1 VTVPPLEFE
10 RMDIRCI
17 RLHPYDVDGRLM
29 GDVTQVIPLP
39 GASRVPSS
47 AAPQSSGTGSARPPT
62 TRLDHAF
69 GGSGSRRWG
78 DYSTAVSD
86 PSGTVW
92 MGTGYISGIERT
104 FYANWA
110 TYIAHVTP

>member
-1 VTVPPLEFE
+1 
-10 RMDIRCI
+10 
-17 RLHPYDVDGRLM
+17 
-29 GDVTQVIPLP
+29 
-39 GASRVPSS
+39 
-47 AAPQSSGTGSARPPT
+47 
-62 TRLDHAF
+62 LDQAF

>member
-1 VTVPPLEFE
+1 VEAVRAAGVT
-10 RMDIRCI
+10 
-17 RLHPYDVDGRLM
+17 
-29 GDVTQVIPLP
+29 T
-39 GASRVPSS
+39 
-47 AAPQSSGTGSARPPT
+47 
-62 TRLDHAF
+62 
-69 GGSGSRRWG
+69 
-78 DYSTAVSD
+78 STAVSD